1 MRGIEFLPVSREEMH
16 DRGWYYYDFLV
27 VTADAYID
35 HPSFGTT
42 LIARALEADGF
53 RVAILAQ
60 PEWKDCQDF
69 VAMGK
74 PRYGVLIGGGNLDS
88 MVAHYTVAKRR
99 RVRDLYSPGGKMGC
113 RPDRPTI
120 VYANRAREAFPD
132 TPIVIGGLEASLR
145 RFAHYDYWDDKVRR
159 SILFDAPADLLVYGM
174 GESATREIAKRLSRK
189 VPVTDITDVPGT
201 AYIAADDSGCKFHR
215 TDCPSYEA
223 VCADKKEYAVATKI
237 QYDEHDPIRGK
248 AILQPCEGRLLVV
261 NPPARPLNRE
271 ALDKLYDLPYVREVH
286 PMYEE
291 DVPAIEE
298 VRFSITHNRGCFGGC
313 NFCALAFHQGRM
325 VTSRS
330 IESVVREA
338 EILVQDPQ
346 FKGYIHDVGGPSANF
361 RHTSCA
367 EQKRRGMCKGKSCLA
382 PEPCKNLD
390 ADHSEYTKLLREL
403 QKIPGIKK
411 VFVRSGIR
419 YDYMLQDKNKEFFSQ
434 LVNHHIS
441 GQLKVAPEHCVSSVL
456 DYMGKPHFDV
466 FEKFWH
472 QYRKLNEKGGKEQYL
487 VPYLMSSHP
496 GCTLKDAVE
505 LAEFLH
511 KNGRQPEQVQDFYP
525 TPGTLSTCMYYTGID
540 PRDMSEVY
548 VARDA
553 HEKALQRALLQ
564 WGKPE
569 KRPLVIE
576 ALKRA
581 ERTDL
586 IGYGKEC
593 LIRPP
598 RGVSFEKKDEEK
610 KDTKSRGD
618 KGKRD
623 DKRGKTD
630 RRDTRRDENRGK
642 SDSRERSA
650 RGKKGNSGN
659 KPPMSAKKKAEFAK
673 RRKK

>member
-174 GESATREIAKRLSRK
+174 GEAATREIAKRLSRK

-338 EILVQDPQ
+338 EILVEDPQ

-466 FEKFWH
+466 FEKFWR

-610 KDTKSRGD
+610 KATASRGD

-630 RRDTRRDENRGK
+630 RREPRRDENRGK
-642 SDSRERSA
+642 SDSRERNA